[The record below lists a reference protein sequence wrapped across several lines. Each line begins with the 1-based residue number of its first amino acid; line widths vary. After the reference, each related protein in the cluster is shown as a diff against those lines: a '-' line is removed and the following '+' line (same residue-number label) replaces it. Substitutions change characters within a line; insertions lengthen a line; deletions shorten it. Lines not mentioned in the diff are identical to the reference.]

1 MENSTPYNLLSSSE
15 ETFIQYIN
23 CDNKNDLVNK
33 VVSVNFNGDKIRVVD
48 PSILQQKVI
57 YKTYKSKAILGIIKI
72 KTFDYV
78 MFVTANEKIGKIKDE
93 AIYKITDIGFCR
105 VFNNFIQSDN
115 DPEINDIKEGLI
127 KLFKLGFYYSFGVDL
142 TNSQQNQSKIIYN
155 IKKNGTPEK
164 NLFEIPHTLLNLEQ
178 KLQKIYITTY
188 KKYFFNYDLYSR
200 FIDNETN
207 KPIEN
212 IFIIPVICGYINMFN
227 FTVDNYTKNMQFILI
242 SRRSKNYCGTRYNT
256 RGINDEGN
264 VANFCES
271 EQIIILDN
279 NLLCAFSQLRG
290 SVPIFFEQVGLKA
303 TTDITRDKNLTIQAF
318 NKHLEEMNE
327 DYPLIYFINLLNQK
341 KTVESPIIAEFE
353 KQIKIKKDN
362 NKLRYIF
369 FDMQNECQNGN
380 YSRIDNLM
388 QDIKPVIDLFSFFVQ
403 NLNTNEILN
412 AQKGTTRTNC
422 LDCLDRTNVIQTRIS
437 WLILEKI
444 FRFLKIKSIDYFFNP
459 QESFFSVNTNNP
471 FKEKIKEIWGE
482 NGDQISIQYAGTAS
496 TITTVTKTGGYN
508 LKGLIQHGI
517 ATFSRFYQGSFED
530 DFKQK
535 CIDILLQRNSEL
547 NINPAVKN
555 ELLSRKDGFTKY
567 NDYHIFIGNYNIS
580 GKDIENSIDVVTWL
594 TSYKENN
601 FFNEDKNNKVIREI
615 IPDFFIIGFE
625 EIVDLKAKNILINSN
640 ADKKNKLKEILVK
653 AIALIFQEDED
664 NRYQII
670 KELDLVG
677 LYLIVFTKSSI
688 IKYIS
693 NFDYQIIRNGLMG
706 AGNKGSLLL
715 RFNIKDSSIA
725 IACNHLSFGQEK
737 SDDRKEE
744 ISAVLEST
752 FKKYPGIKF
761 KNYNHFF
768 FFGDLNIRVNLEK
781 TSSLIENLIKTDST
795 NLDKDFSELMA
806 FDQFQDYKR
815 ICNLLSEM
823 DEAPIKFSPTYK
835 YIIGSYEYDIEK
847 RVPSWCDRIFFKK
860 FSNVECLAY
869 NKCLLTISDHQ
880 PIYAL
885 FKIKVEQINSEKK
898 KEIMENIIKEKQEQ
912 KMKKDNNA
920 NDNNG
925 NNINNFSRDIE
936 NDIVDNFF

>member
-1 MENSTPYNLLSSSE
+1 MENKTLYNIITSSE
-15 ETFIQYIN
+15 ETFIQYYNYEQNTII
-23 CDNKNDLVNK
+23 NK
-33 VVSVNFNGDKIRVVD
+33 VVSVNFTGDKIKIID
-48 PSILQQKVI
+48 PNSLKQKVM
-57 YKTYKSKAILGIIKI
+57 YKTIKAKAILGIIKI
-72 KTFDYV
+72 KTFDYIIYV
-78 MFVTANEKIGKIKDE
+78 IESEIVGKVKNEN
-93 AIYKITDIGFCR
+93 IYKINDIGFCE
-105 VFNNFIQSDN
+105 VFNSFIQSDN
-115 DPEINDIKEGLI
+115 DPDITDIKEGLI

-142 TNSQQNQSKIIYN
+142 TNSQQNQSKMICN
-155 IKKNGTPEK
+155 LKKNNSQDK
-164 NLFEIPHTLLNLEQ
+164 NLFETPNTSLKLEQ
-178 KLQKIYITTY
+178 KLQKIFITTY
-188 KKYFFNYDLYSR
+188 KKYFFNYELYSR

-207 KPIEN
+207 KPIES
-212 IFIIPVICGYINMFN
+212 IFIIPIICGYVDMFN
-227 FTVDNYTKNMQFILI
+227 FKVDNNTKNMQFILI
-242 SRRSKNYCGTRYNT
+242 SRRSKNHCGTRYNT

-271 EQIIILDN
+271 EQIVISDN

-290 SVPIFFEQVGLKA
+290 SVPVFFEQVGIKA

-318 NKHLEEMNE
+318 NKHLKEMNE

-341 KTVESPIIAEFE
+341 KAIESPIIAEFE
-353 KQIKIKKDN
+353 KQIKFRNDSK
-362 NKLRYIF
+362 KLRYIF
-369 FDMQNECQNGN
+369 FDMQNECQNNN
-380 YSRIDNLM
+380 YSKIDNLM
-388 QDIKPVIDLFSFFVQ
+388 QNINPVVGFFSFFVQ
-403 NLNTNEILN
+403 NLITNEILN
-412 AQKGTTRTNC
+412 VQKGTTRTNC

-437 WLILEKI
+437 WLILEKM
-444 FRFLKIKSIDYFFNP
+444 FRFLKIQSIDNFFNP
-459 QESFFSVNTNNP
+459 QEYFFSINSNNP

-496 TITTVTKTGGYN
+496 TITTVTKTGGHN

-517 ATFSRFYQGSFED
+517 ATVSRFYQGSFED

-535 CIDILLQRNSEL
+535 CIDILLQKNSDL

-555 ELLSRKDGFTKY
+555 ELLTRKDEYTKY
-567 NDYHIFIGNYNIS
+567 NDYHIFIGNYNLAGQS
-580 GKDIENSIDVVTWL
+580 IEDFTDVITWL
-594 TSYKENN
+594 TSYRENN
-601 FFNEDKNNKVIREI
+601 FFNQDVNNRTIREI
-615 IPDFFIIGFE
+615 IPDFFIIGCE
-625 EIVDLKAKNILINSN
+625 EIVDLKKKNIINTSD
-640 ADKKNKLKEILVK
+640 ADKKNQIKEEITKVLSD
-653 AIALIFQEDED
+653 IFQKDEND
-664 NRYQII
+664 PYQVI
-670 KELDLVG
+670 KEMELTGIYLV
-677 LYLIVFTKSSI
+677 VFTKASL
-688 IKYIS
+688 IKYIN
-693 NFDYQIIRNGLMG
+693 NFDCQTMKNSLMSSR
-706 AGNKGSLLL
+706 NKGSLLL
-715 RFNIKDSSIA
+715 RFNVKDTSIA
-725 IACNHLSFGQEK
+725 IACNHLSYGQEK

-744 ISAVLEST
+744 ISTVLDST

-761 KNYNHFF
+761 KNYDHFF